1 MEVEQPDTASKTIR
15 TLRIAIISAAIAL
28 GLIVV
33 FQTNRQP
40 RTDDAEVLANFIGI
54 APQVEGPIVRL
65 NVRDNQFV
73 KKGELLFEIDDRPYR
88 YALERAQSEQAA
100 LEGQIADER
109 RTIAAQQSAVLVA
122 EANSKSAEADILRSQ
137 AAVEGAKADVAT
149 AAQGVNRAAAEWT
162 YANNNLHRIEPL
174 LARQFVTVDQV
185 DQAKTLEVAKAE
197 ALKQTRSEWEASK
210 AALASTL
217 AQLDRAKAVVEQ
229 SKAQI
234 AQAQH
239 AVTTLEPLTTQRGAR
254 LSAIQTAQYDL
265 DNCKVY
271 SPFDAVVTNLTISEG
286 MYAHKGAEIF
296 TLIDTRT
303 WWAVGNFRE
312 TQLKQIKPGMRAD
325 VYVLSR
331 PTELFTA
338 VVDSVAFGVTPDP
351 DVFGRLSP
359 GLPDVQ
365 RSLNWVRL
373 ASRYPVRVR
382 VKDPPADLFRISE
395 SAVVVIRGY

>member
-1 MEVEQPDTASKTIR
+1 MDVEQPDTPTKTIR
-15 TLRIAIISAAIAL
+15 TLRIAIVSAAIAL

-73 KKGELLFEIDDRPYR
+73 KKGGLLFEIDDRPYR

-109 RTIAAQQSAVLVA
+109 RTIAALQSAVLVA

-149 AAQGVNRAAAEWT
+149 AEQGINRAAAEWT

-197 ALKQTRSEWEASK
+197 ALKQARSEWEASK

-217 AQLDRAKAVVEQ
+217 AQLDRATAVVKQ

-286 MYAHKGAEIF
+286 MYAHKGEEIF

-312 TQLKQIKPGMRAD
+312 TQLKQIKPGMRAE

-331 PTELFTA
+331 PTQLFTA

>member
-162 YANNNLHRIEPL
+162 YANNNFHRIEPL

>member
-1 MEVEQPDTASKTIR
+1 MA
-15 TLRIAIISAAIAL
+15 RILHCKLCA
-28 GLIVV
+28 
-33 FQTNRQP
+33 
-40 RTDDAEVLANFIGI
+40 DDAASSSSS
-54 APQVEGPIVRL
+54 R
-65 NVRDNQFV
+65 
-73 KKGELLFEIDDRPYR
+73 KKVFT
-88 YALERAQSEQAA
+88 AQS
-100 LEGQIADER
+100 LEAP
-109 RTIAAQQSAVLVA
+109 S
-122 EANSKSAEADILRSQ
+122 S
-137 AAVEGAKADVAT
+137 GA
-149 AAQGVNRAAAEWT
+149 G
-162 YANNNLHRIEPL
+162 
-174 LARQFVTVDQV
+174 
-185 DQAKTLEVAKAE
+185 
-197 ALKQTRSEWEASK
+197 
-210 AALASTL
+210 
-217 AQLDRAKAVVEQ
+217 
-229 SKAQI
+229 
-234 AQAQH
+234 
-239 AVTTLEPLTTQRGAR
+239 GAR

-286 MYAHKGAEIF
+286 MYAHKGEEIF

-312 TQLKQIKPGMRAD
+312 TQLKQIKPGMRAE

-331 PTELFTA
+331 PTQLFTA

>member
-1 MEVEQPDTASKTIR
+1 MEVEQPDTATKTIR

-122 EANSKSAEADILRSQ
+122 EANGKSAEADILRSQ

-197 ALKQTRSEWEASK
+197 ALKQARSEWEASK

-217 AQLDRAKAVVEQ
+217 AQLDRATAVVEQ

>member
-1 MEVEQPDTASKTIR
+1 MDVEQPDTPTKTIR
-15 TLRIAIISAAIAL
+15 TLRIAIVSAAIAL

-73 KKGELLFEIDDRPYR
+73 KKGGLLFEIDDRPYR

-109 RTIAAQQSAVLVA
+109 RTIAALQSAVLVA

-149 AAQGVNRAAAEWT
+149 AEQGINRVAAEWT

-197 ALKQTRSEWEASK
+197 ALKQARSEWEASK

-217 AQLDRAKAVVEQ
+217 AQLDRATAVVKQ

-286 MYAHKGAEIF
+286 MYAHKGEEIF

-312 TQLKQIKPGMRAD
+312 TQLKQIKPGMRAE

-331 PTELFTA
+331 PTQLFTA